1 MRSPSEEAIS
11 MRHLVVGVGLVM
23 LTAGCASGP
32 FGRTNNNAPPLS
44 SIPRAEQVVTHL
56 NHNCRDIN
64 AVEFD
69 KVSIQAKQGIQTL
82 GVNGMLAFQ
91 KPRNFR
97 MMAEALNTTQAD
109 LGSNAQEFWFWFK
122 DGNAPLYRC
131 AHDDLAEAKNI
142 PIPIHPDWI
151 AEALCLQELGSA
163 DQYQVRTAGQK
174 MELVSQATSP
184 QGAPLQKVILVDL
197 SGQNAGR
204 ITGMR
209 LRNPKGEEVYS
220 SDVTEYQT
228 VSGYTIPRKVTL
240 RCPSQKME
248 LQLKLDGP
256 KVNQLVAN
264 NATFQRPGGYQV
276 IDLARAQPRQ
286 AAPQSI
292 QRVRGASPQ

>member
-1 MRSPSEEAIS
+1 
-11 MRHLVVGVGLVM
+11 MRHLVVGVVLAAM
-23 LTAGCASGP
+23 LAAGCASGP
-32 FGRTNNNAPPLS
+32 FARTTNTPPPLA

-56 NHNCRDIN
+56 NHNCRDIQ

-82 GVNGMLAFQ
+82 GVNGMLAYQ

-97 MMAEALNTTQAD
+97 LMAEALNTTQAD
-109 LGSNAQEFWFWFK
+109 LGSNSQEFWFWFK
-122 DGNAPLYRC
+122 EGNAPLYRC
-131 AHDDLAEAKNI
+131 AHDELAQARNI

-151 AEALCLQELGSA
+151 AEALCLQELGPA

-174 MELVSQATSP
+174 MELISQASSP
-184 QGAPLQKVILVDL
+184 QGAPLQKVTVVDL
-197 SGQNAGR
+197 AGPNAGKV
-204 ITGMR
+204 TAMR
-209 LRNPKGEEVYS
+209 LRNAKGEEVYTS
-220 SDVTEYQT
+220 EVTEYQN
-228 VSGYTIPRKVTL
+228 VGGYNIPRKITL

-264 NATFQRPGGYQV
+264 QATFQRPGGYQV
-276 IDLARAQPRQ
+276 VDLARVQPPQ

-292 QRVRGASPQ
+292 QRVRGSSPQ